1 MAEWVWEARAR
12 TGETKKGV
20 MEADSVENV
29 QGRLRAQNLNPVK
42 VKKKPKELNLKLPD
56 FLQPK
61 VTEKELV
68 IFIRQFATMIDAG
81 LPLVQCLDILSSQG
95 ENPVFNNVL
104 KDVKSHVE
112 QGSTFSDA
120 LAKHPKVFDELFCS
134 LIR

>member
-12 TGETKKGV
+12 TGETKKGT
-20 MEADSVENV
+20 MEAESVEAV

-42 VKKKPKELNLKLPD
+42 VKKKPVELNIPMPS

-61 VTEKELV
+61 VQPKELV

-81 LPLVQCLDILSSQG
+81 LPLVQCLEILSAQG
-95 ENPVFNNVL
+95 DNVTLNKVL

-112 QGSTFSDA
+112 QGATFSDA
-120 LAKHPKVFDELFCS
+120 L
-134 LIR
+134 